1 MRIASKWISIIV
13 IVLTFLACK
22 ADSEYSRNYACH
34 FIFYTQHGHVT
45 QNKETSILNG
55 ILDSPGVFAKVS
67 VKKLSGITH
76 VIVVPNNGG
85 KNEDIKLTTEVE
97 NNQITYSMGA
107 NNALLMG
114 CDTNLQKVAFDG
126 QCANCLENYST
137 SNFPLAWSDNG
148 RTVTCAKCGRVY
160 DLNANGICV
169 KGDKGRALYKYR
181 AFMATGYDGTA
192 TLNVVN

>member
-1 MRIASKWISIIV
+1 MRIASKRISIIV

-107 NNALLMG
+107 NNALLIG

-137 SNFPLAWSDNG
+137 SNFPLAWSDNDELLH
-148 RTVTCAKCGRVY
+148 A
-160 DLNANGICV
+160 
-169 KGDKGRALYKYR
+169 
-181 AFMATGYDGTA
+181 
-192 TLNVVN
+192 LNVDVFTTLMPMVFVLKVTKDVLYISIVHLWQQDMMVLLH